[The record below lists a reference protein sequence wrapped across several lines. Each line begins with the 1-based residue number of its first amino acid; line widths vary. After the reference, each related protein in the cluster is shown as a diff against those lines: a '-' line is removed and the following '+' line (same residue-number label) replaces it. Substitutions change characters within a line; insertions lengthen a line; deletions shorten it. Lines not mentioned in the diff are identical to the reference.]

1 MYHDPK
7 RVKQHRVTTNL
18 DEYEFELLEAFAKY
32 TGPDKSTL
40 IRQMLMREATTLLMG
55 DEVQATGT
63 TGQ

>member
-18 DEYEFELLEAFAKY
+18 DEYELLEAFAKY
-32 TGPDKSTL
+32 TGLDKSTL

-55 DEVQATGT
+55 DEAQATGT